1 MRTSATCP
9 RSRSKVKE
17 TKIREIS
24 RRSTHRAHLHTAGA
38 DLVTVDW
45 LFDIVDIGSPDIIV
59 GPSILAMSGI
69 NIRNYRK
76 NGETIMKRDRC
87 LLAITVRD

>member
-1 MRTSATCP
+1 MSNLIYSDIVLR
-9 RSRSKVKE
+9 
-17 TKIREIS
+17 
-24 RRSTHRAHLHTAGA
+24 A

-76 NGETIMKRDRC
+76 NGETITAGVLEFNTLMNRHP
-87 LLAITVRD
+87 